1 MSRAPRDR
9 VLVLLPDGIPAT
21 STSDELP
28 RASLVWVTAGSLVS
42 SWEEWPVR
50 AATAR
55 ADMAAVVASAVAAIG
70 GGDAPS
76 LSSPGD
82 TTPHD
87 RWWSR
92 PISLLLR
99 PPAVPVSLP
108 TTSAEGERPV
118 TLV

>member
-1 MSRAPRDR
+1 MSRAARDR

-21 STSDELP
+21 TSSDELP
-28 RASLVWVTAGSLVS
+28 RASLVWVEAGSLVS
-42 SWEEWPVR
+42 SWETWPVH

-70 GGDAPS
+70 GHDAPS
-76 LSSPGD
+76 LTGPAGPS
-82 TTPHD
+82 TRD

-99 PPAVPVSLP
+99 PPAVP
-108 TTSAEGERPV
+108 AAAQQGAGDERPV
-118 TLV
+118 TMV

>member
-21 STSDELP
+21 SASDELP
-28 RASLVWVTAGSLVS
+28 RASLVWVAAGSLVS

-55 ADMAAVVASAVAAIG
+55 ADLAAVVASAVAAIG
-70 GGDAPS
+70 GDDAPS
-76 LSSPGD
+76 LPGPAS
-82 TTPHD
+82 TAGKD
-87 RWWSR
+87 RWWAR
-92 PISLLLR
+92 PISMLLR
-99 PPAVPVSLP
+99 PPAVPVQLRDG
-108 TTSAEGERPV
+108 ADRERPV